1 MKKRKPI
8 INERGRIPDFSNPQV
23 RKKGNKGLLKLVY
36 FLLIIIFITS
46 VLSFLFTYEKF
57 NIESYEI
64 KGVKY
69 SNKSN
74 IETFAKQYIN
84 RNIFTMNKLSL
95 VYSCKKINEINSVTI
110 KKKLPN
116 KIIIIIKEEEPC
128 VCFKTPNGRFL
139 FNKEGYCFHKLK
151 DNEKTIHIPI
161 ILSQNLNI
169 SQNSNIKDISTKD
182 EIFILKTPN
191 DEYFINSEYICYG
204 KVKKSDSID
213 NLNILETDK
222 KIKIGKKYQ
231 YKDFLYVSPTN
242 TYIIQEGVC
251 KPVLDKKE
259 TENLPKI
266 ISKNNININD
276 KFNLFK
282 NYQTNFLFN
291 LGKTVYNNNLNIASI
306 YIKNDCE
313 VMLLTNNNM
322 LIEFGP
328 AAEILDKCYLL
339 KQIYIEKKDLLN
351 KIKQIYIINSDT
363 ATYKLKEEKQN
374 PYKTEEKL

>member
-8 INERGRIPDFSNPQV
+8 IDERGRIPDFSNPQV

-46 VLSFLFTYEKF
+46 ILSFLFTYEKF
-57 NIESYEI
+57 NIDSYEI

-95 VYSCKKINEINSVTI
+95 VYSCKKINEIHSVTI

-116 KIIIIIKEEEPC
+116 KIVIIIKEEEPC

-139 FNKEGYCFHKLK
+139 FNDEGYCFHKLK

-182 EIFILKTPN
+182 EIFILKNPN
-191 DEYFINSEYICYG
+191 GEYFINSEYICYG
-204 KVKKSDSID
+204 KVKKSDSVD
-213 NLNILETDK
+213 NLNILETK
-222 KIKIGKKYQ
+222 NKIKIGKKYEFT
-231 YKDFLYVSPTN
+231 DFLYVSPTN

-339 KQIYIEKKDLLN
+339 KQIYIEKKELLD
-351 KIKQIYIINSDT
+351 KIKQIYIINSNT
-363 ATYKLKEEKQN
+363 ATYKLKEEKQD
-374 PYKTEEKL
+374 PKKTEEQL